1 ADVVEV
7 VAQLGDTII
16 AVAHGPSVTVGESGD
31 IFAPATTTSFTLDA
45 LTSPV
50 ALRAGLLTIHARRVP
65 ASAMRVPRERFDGRP
80 AAYIGISLL
89 VHLALWGT
97 SMRTTGEYGRAYD
110 ARYALAL
117 PIRASGSSALA
128 LPLSDASDAPAI
140 SMSLGGVDDL
150 AVDLAGDRV
159 GDLVGH
165 ASVDIASIDDSVED
179 LEARRARAIASVQQ
193 AGFLGADALR
203 GEHSLGDIPGTGQ
216 CTHEPCASIGAGP
229 YDTACRGE
237 CGQRASGG
245 VGQRPRVPGVPVV
258 HLCGRADRSARSPCI
273 KIVGELDKAI
283 IRRYIRRTLPAIT
296 GCYEKQLLIDGT
308 LSGAVETSFVI
319 DPMGHTR
326 DITATGMHPE
336 IASCIASVISTIQF
350 PRSKGGGSTRVHY
363 PFSFFVAG
371 G

>member
-1 ADVVEV
+1 MADVVEV
-7 VAQLGDTII
+7 VAQLGDTIV
-16 AVAHGPSVTVGESGD
+16 AVAHGPAVTVGESGD
-31 IFAPATTTSFTLDA
+31 VFAPASTTSFTLDA
-45 LTSPV
+45 LTSAV
-50 ALRAGLLTIHARRVP
+50 ELRAGLLTITARRVP

-128 LPLSDASDAPAI
+128 LPLSDDASDAPAI

-150 AVDLAGDRV
+150 AGDRVDDLAGDRV

-165 ASVDIASIDDSVED
+165 ASVDIASIDDSV
-179 LEARRARAIASVQQ
+179 
-193 AGFLGADALR
+193 
-203 GEHSLGDIPGTGQ
+203 PGTGQ
-216 CTHEPCASIGAGP
+216 CTHEPCASMGAGR
-229 YDTACRGE
+229 YDAACRGE

-245 VGQRPRVPGVPVV
+245 VGPRPRVPGAPSV
-258 HLCGRADRSARSPCI
+258 HFCSRDRAPRSPCI
-273 KIVGELDKAI
+273 KIVGELDKEI
-283 IRRYIRRTLPAIT
+283 IRRYIRRKLPAIT
-296 GCYEKQLLIDGT
+296 GCYDKQLLVDGT
-308 LSGAVETSFVI
+308 FSGAVKTSFVI

-326 DITATGMHPE
+326 DITAAGMHPE
-336 IASCIASVISTIQF
+336 VASCIAGVISTIQF
-350 PRSKGGGSTRVHY
+350 PRSNGGGSTRVHY
-363 PFSFFVAG
+363 PFSFFIAG